1 MSNINQYTFKELPDS
16 EIIITE
22 SIYIRLLAIT
32 NMCGLNIE
40 EHMCWLRGNE
50 VKKNKILFDSMNE
63 NQDYIISGS
72 SSSNPEE
79 HGVRPGENTEIN
91 KELTEWIDANSSENT
106 VICDVHTHP
115 SRVSEGYEY
124 RMYSRSRFGK

>member
-1 MSNINQYTFKELPDS
+1 MSNVNQYTFEELPDS

-22 SIYIRLLAIT
+22 PIYRRLLAIT
-32 NMCGLNIE
+32 NMSGLNIE
-40 EHMCWLRGNE
+40 EHMCWLRGSE

-72 SSSNPEE
+72 GSSNPEE
-79 HGVRPGENTEIN
+79 HGVEPGEDTEIT
-91 KELTEWIDANSSENT
+91 KELTEWIDTNSSENT

-115 SRVSEGYEY
+115 SGVSEGYEY
-124 RMYSRSRFGK
+124 RMYSRNRFEK